1 MLARSPGS
9 ECETHALSQPRVD
22 AGKAEDRG
30 SEESA
35 GLRPCGHGGQEPLP
49 PRSPLPPEEAESLQ
63 AGRTGQWEEGAE

>member
-35 GLRPCGHGGQEPLP
+35 GLRPCGHGGQEPP
-49 PRSPLPPEEAESLQ
+49 PSEEAESLQ
-63 AGRTGQWEEGAE
+63 AGRTGQWEEGAK